1 MREGG
6 SWIGHKAYLSLN
18 LKPEFSEVQ
27 WLKAHAKESE
37 KMTPWIS
44 HFLEFSPCASFIK
57 LSEPMFPQYNQLFPS
72 NSHGCTRKFL
82 RID

>member
-44 HFLEFSPCASFIK
+44 HFL
-57 LSEPMFPQYNQLFPS
+57 
-72 NSHGCTRKFL
+72 
-82 RID
+82 